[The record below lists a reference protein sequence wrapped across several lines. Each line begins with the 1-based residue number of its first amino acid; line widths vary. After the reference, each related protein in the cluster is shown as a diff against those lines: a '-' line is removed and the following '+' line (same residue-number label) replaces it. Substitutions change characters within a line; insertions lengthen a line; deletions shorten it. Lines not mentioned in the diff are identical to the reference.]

1 MLYVQDGVKGHP
13 AVSSCTCLEHLD
25 VYWLEESILDEPGGK
40 LRGRGHCSE
49 KAQEVSG
56 SCIAS
61 RAVL

>member
-1 MLYVQDGVKGHP
+1 MLLVGVVQ
-13 AVSSCTCLEHLD
+13 
-25 VYWLEESILDEPGGK
+25 EPGGK
-40 LRGRGHCSE
+40 LRGRGRCGE